1 MATVTVTVYPTGH
14 ATVGGTWS
22 NPGNIYTDNG
32 RLTTI
37 SPTRNDTGQIL
48 NVTFPSAELPA
59 EAEIASVSA
68 QIEWRASRK
77 ANLGGGIQAGYDG
90 ALRGTEVMDSAPTA
104 NTDRVFTNTD
114 AGVWTAAELNSG
126 LAYAAVRA
134 YRSIGILTTISFDYA
149 CLIVEYTMPEEEPQE
164 YHKAVTTVSGVL
176 ADTTK
181 GAGKNVRA
189 TTLLSTGANK
199 GFLKTLVTGVAA
211 AVTAAKVH
219 LQDTVSHVKE
229 AFTTVSVASSAMRAF
244 VKVVTTAVDGV
255 SNIVKRTSKAATTAV
270 HVGATAGRAIAK
282 TVRAIVV
289 VPAKAVKHVG
299 KAAKTCVAAKPRV
312 IFPFASLRY
321 AAVSWEERET
331 ALMVEQNAVAMSVS
345 QAAAG
350 LEVKQG
356 VVVLSVTEAHT
367 ELEVI

>member
-37 SPTRNDTGQIL
+37 SPPRLDTGQIL

-68 QIEWRASRK
+68 QIEWRASRT

-149 CLIVEYTMPEEEPQE
+149 CLIVEYTMPASGNVYVNIGGTWKLGMAYVNVGGVWKQ
-164 YHKAVTTVSGVL
+164 AVVSANMGGVW
-176 ADTTK
+176 K
-181 GAGKNVRA
+181 
-189 TTLLSTGANK
+189 S
-199 GFLKTLVTGVAA
+199 
-211 AVTAAKVH
+211 
-219 LQDTVSHVKE
+219 
-229 AFTTVSVASSAMRAF
+229 
-244 VKVVTTAVDGV
+244 
-255 SNIVKRTSKAATTAV
+255 
-270 HVGATAGRAIAK
+270 
-282 TVRAIVV
+282 
-289 VPAKAVKHVG
+289 
-299 KAAKTCVAAKPRV
+299 
-312 IFPFASLRY
+312 
-321 AAVSWEERET
+321 
-331 ALMVEQNAVAMSVS
+331 
-345 QAAAG
+345 
-350 LEVKQG
+350 
-356 VVVLSVTEAHT
+356 
-367 ELEVI
+367 

>member
-22 NPGNIYTDNG
+22 NPGNRYTDNG

-68 QIEWRASRK
+68 QIEWRASRT

-299 KAAKTCVAAKPRV
+299 KAAKTCVAAKSRV
-312 IFPFASLRY
+312 VFPFASLRY